1 MMHLKVIAFR
11 SKISLFALFIYVLC
25 GIVTVQALAVF
36 WQVPSL
42 LAEGTRATAPTP
54 FMHRPY
60 YGNQTVTQRSRS
72 LFDHDQPTYVQDG
85 LFVRYDGARLTNSDI
100 VNCTPYASCY
110 DGHNGYDINMQFE
123 PVLSEDSGKVIRA
136 GWYNP
141 VNHNDAFG
149 LWVAIDHG
157 NGLATAYGHLSAI
170 TVTNGQQ
177 VGTQWQI
184 GTSGTTGS
192 STGPHLH
199 MGTYYLN
206 NIAWQATDPFGWSG
220 NYADPN
226 TVADN
231 YLWVSNPA
239 STGAVPNLAGNGSAV
254 YPGATLVDNGDRGWS
269 SSGKWTI
276 DSAKSDINGDLH
288 WTYTTSGNATATATW
303 QPTIPKDGYYEV
315 GVFVDDSYASSSW
328 APYTVHSV
336 NPNNKN
342 ASIDQTLYV
351 DESHIGNFQGPF
363 GSLTTGPQWVGI
375 GTYYFKAGT
384 GGRVV
389 LSNAT
394 GEDGQTVAADG
405 VEFVPVAAK

>member
-1 MMHLKVIAFR
+1 MQLKKAFR
-11 SKISLFALFIYVLC
+11 SRISLSALFIYVLC
-25 GIVTVQALAVF
+25 GVLTMPMLMAFKQI
-36 WQVPSL
+36 PSPL
-42 LAEGTRATAPTP
+42 TKGAAAGPIP

-60 YGNQTVTQRSRS
+60 YGSQTVLQRTRS

-85 LFVRYDGARLTNSDI
+85 IFVRYDGTRLTNASI
-100 VNCTPYASCY
+100 TNCTPGANCY
-110 DGHNGYDINMQFE
+110 DGHNGYDLNMQFE
-123 PVLSEDSGKVIRA
+123 PVLSAAAGTVIRA

-149 LWVAIDHG
+149 LWAAIDHG
-157 NGLATAYGHLSAI
+157 NGMATAYGHLSAL
-170 TVTNGQQ
+170 TVINGEH
-177 VGTQWQI
+177 VGVQWQI

-206 NIAWQATDPFGWSG
+206 NVAWQATDPFGWSG

-239 STGAVPNLAGNGSAV
+239 SSVAVPYLAANGSAV
-254 YPGATLVDNGDRGWS
+254 YPGATLLDDGDNGWS
-269 SSGKWTI
+269 SSGKWTV
-276 DSAKSDINGDLH
+276 DKATSEINGDLH
-288 WTYTTSGNATATATW
+288 WAYTTSGSASATATW
-303 QPTIPKDGYYEV
+303 QPKIPKDGNYEI
-315 GVFVDDSYASSSW
+315 GVYVDQTYASSSW
-328 APYTVHSV
+328 VPYTVYST
-336 NPNNKN
+336 NTKN
-342 ASIDQTLYV
+342 AALHQTLYV

-363 GSLTTGPQWVGI
+363 GSLSTGPQWIGI

-384 GGRVV
+384 SGRVV

-394 GEDGQTVAADG
+394 GEDGQTIAADG
-405 VEFVPVAAK
+405 MEFVPVP